1 MIGNKGATVGVPPRM
16 GRSSDDQFSPL
27 SRAFR
32 LCVLV
37 GLALGLFGCDEATKS
52 LAKVSL
58 ERGATVDVV
67 KGALELRYV
76 ENTDIAFN
84 AFQRVGIG
92 RSPLLLAGL
101 AAFAILA
108 CLAFGLTVRAWTG
121 RVGVALVV
129 GGALGNL
136 VDRLARGYVVDF
148 IHIQGWPVFNVADIA
163 VCVGIPLLMLS
174 LFRGRDR
181 GSPEPGPRPPTLER
195 GSPP

>member
-1 MIGNKGATVGVPPRM
+1 MAGNKGDTAGVQAPMPVAM
-16 GRSSDDQFSPL
+16 Q
-27 SRAFR
+27 RAFR

-58 ERGATVDVV
+58 DRGGSVDVV
-67 KGALELRYV
+67 HGALELRYV

-84 AFQRVGIG
+84 AFQRAGVG

-101 AAFAILA
+101 ALVAIIA
-108 CLAFGLTVRAWTG
+108 CLTFGLTVRAWTG
-121 RVGVALVV
+121 RVAIALIV

-148 IHIQGWPVFNVADIA
+148 IHIQGWPIFNVADIA
-163 VCVGIPLLMLS
+163 VCVGIPLLALS
-174 LFRGRDR
+174 LWRTRDR
-181 GSPEPGPRPPTLER
+181 TPP
-195 GSPP
+195 PPSTTAGTA